1 MFRVHTLGFH
11 NGTASRKT
19 ASPIRGLNERRI
31 TTCTRRPRSCSRS
44 AIRLPGNQASPHR
57 FPAHPPR
64 GPPSRKAAH
73 CPRHAMRQS
82 AGFRLDF
89 LRCVDRRPFTHYC
102 TVRPMATRIIPP
114 LAGGKSGFQMA
125 GWPLRLNPILFTLRQ
140 KPIANRGAGTRAG
153 RVPTHRDAWRVDT
166 TRK

>member
-102 TVRPMATRIIPP
+102 TVRPMATSINPTFGGRKVRFPNGWVATAAKSNTVHFTAKADCKSWRGHSCRP
-114 LAGGKSGFQMA
+114 RPDSSGRLAG
-125 GWPLRLNPILFTLRQ
+125 
-140 KPIANRGAGTRAG
+140 
-153 RVPTHRDAWRVDT
+153 
-166 TRK
+166 